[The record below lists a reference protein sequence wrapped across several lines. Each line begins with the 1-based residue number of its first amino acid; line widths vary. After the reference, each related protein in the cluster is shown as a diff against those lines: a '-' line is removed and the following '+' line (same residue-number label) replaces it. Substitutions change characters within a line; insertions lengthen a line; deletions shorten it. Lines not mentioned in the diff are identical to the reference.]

1 MICLFYPTRAHP
13 RSRVG
18 PVVHRLVLTRRNTVL
33 RRLTK
38 NIRPGR
44 MVQIAHGIWIS
55 GIRGIR
61 HDMRAQDRHRVS
73 RSAET
78 TVFPRR
84 HEDMDLPAP
93 HLHIF
98 RRPQGGLRA
107 ICLQDPETDGT
118 AGGNPRADL
127 AQLPQ
132 EFRPAARGSGAPS
145 QSIKSFMFWSMA
157 VMPNACCR
165 IRTSIFCTASAKVD
179 TDVSWSSI

>member
-1 MICLFYPTRAHP
+1 MIRLFYGTRTHA

-18 PVVHRLVLTRRNTVL
+18 PVVHRLVLTRGNTVL
-33 RRLTK
+33 RRLSK
-38 NIRPGR
+38 KIRLGR
-44 MVQIAHGIWIS
+44 MIQIAHGIWIS

-98 RRPQGGLRA
+98 RRPQGSRRA
-107 ICLQDPETDGT
+107 ICLQDPDTDGT
-118 AGGNPRADL
+118 AGGDPLADL
-127 AQLPQ
+127 AQIFQ
-132 EFRPAARGSGAPS
+132 EFGPAARGSGAPS
-145 QSIKSFMFWSMA
+145 QSIKSLMFWSMA
-157 VMPNACCR
+157 VMPSACRC
-165 IRTSIFCTASAKVD
+165 IRTSIFCIASANED
-179 TDVSWSSI
+179 TEAS